1 MLHEIKWSQAKLS
14 FHCRFVIAMRIAQET
29 LKNITNKHYL
39 FIGYIFDDSRNCIIQ
54 VIDSSVGQAATIV
67 SVD

>member
-1 MLHEIKWSQAKLS
+1 
-14 FHCRFVIAMRIAQET
+14 MRIAQET
-29 LKNITNKHYL
+29 LKNVTNKHYL
-39 FIGYIFDDSRNCIIQ
+39 FIGYIFDDSTNCIIQ